1 MLESEYS
8 YLVEKLPEDIEKSPK
23 KEIDQ
28 GYFSDMP
35 SPLRIRN
42 QDGFCTLTKKI
53 PLKEGDHSRYE
64 ETEMPIKK
72 EEFDLF
78 WPVCKKSLSKT
89 RYYYPL
95 ENSLKAEIDVYH
107 GKLEG
112 LMTVEV
118 EFPSEEIRAAFRPPE
133 WFGLD
138 ITQEE
143 WSVNS
148 ALSELTYEQVKD
160 LIKKSSKEQ
169 KYAD

>member
-8 YLVEKLPEDIEKSPK
+8 FIVKKLPDDFEKCPK
-23 KEIDQ
+23 KEIEQ

-42 QDGFCTLTKKI
+42 QDGHFTLTKKI
-53 PLKEGDHSRYE
+53 PLKEDDHSRYD

-72 EEFDLF
+72 EEFDRL

-95 ENSLKAEIDVYH
+95 ENNLKAEIDVYH

-112 LMTVEV
+112 LATVEV
-118 EFPSEEIRAAFRPPE
+118 EFPSEEIRAEFKTPG

-138 ITQEE
+138 TTEKK
-143 WSVNS
+143 WAANS
-148 ALSELTYEQVKD
+148 ELSELSYEQVKE
-160 LIKKSSKEQ
+160 LINQ
-169 KYAD
+169 K